1 MLMQGA
7 GWLVSGW
14 TTLNCCSVSEEDCH
28 VCFVFIIPFAR
39 LDFRPQGRDLQCLT
53 ECLPVVCQLRFNS
66 TELSRR
72 LHKDY
77 SELFYFGE
85 SRCSISL
92 WKVISHS
99 GEIYSLADVC
109 KLNLR

>member
-53 ECLPVVCQLRFNS
+53 ECLPVGPGRYLAFQWSFWRLRVGVG
-66 TELSRR
+66 LGG
-72 LHKDY
+72 L
-77 SELFYFGE
+77 
-85 SRCSISL
+85 
-92 WKVISHS
+92 
-99 GEIYSLADVC
+99 SLADKVIGSE
-109 KLNLR
+109 

>member
-1 MLMQGA
+1 MQGA

>member
-39 LDFRPQGRDLQCLT
+39 LDFWPQGRDLQCLT

-92 WKVISHS
+92 WKVIPHS

>member
-53 ECLPVVCQLRFNS
+53 ECLPVVCKLRFNS

>member
-85 SRCSISL
+85 SRCSLHSL
-92 WKVISHS
+92 SFHF
-99 GEIYSLADVC
+99 IYVFLFSAKAH
-109 KLNLR
+109 KL